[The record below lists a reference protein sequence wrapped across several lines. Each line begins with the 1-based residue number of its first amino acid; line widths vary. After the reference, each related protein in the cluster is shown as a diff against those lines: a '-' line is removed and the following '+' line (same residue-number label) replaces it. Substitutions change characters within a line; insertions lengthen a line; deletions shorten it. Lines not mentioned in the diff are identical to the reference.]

1 MNSLILGT
9 GAYVP
14 KRILTNADL
23 ERMVETSDTWIV
35 ERTGIRERRIVEPGQ
50 ACSDLAVEAAQRA
63 LFAADVA
70 PSEIDLILL
79 ATCTGDSPLPSTACL
94 IQHRLG
100 AKQAAACDISAACC
114 GFIYAL
120 AIANAYVKNGMR
132 HVLVIGSEVMSA
144 ITDWTDRNTCVL
156 FGDGAGAVV
165 VSQGPETSGILS
177 THLHANGRLS
187 DLIQVPGGGSRD
199 PASEQVLQEKRGF
212 IKMKGNETFKIA
224 VKSMEEA
231 TKEALDANK
240 LHMDDVNVFIPHQ
253 ANMRILNAVGQR
265 LGIAREKMMI
275 NLDRF
280 GNTSAASIPLALDQ
294 AVQEGRIQKG
304 SVVLLAAFG
313 AGLTWASTLI
323 RW

>member
-1 MNSLILGT
+1 MNSVILGT

-14 KRILTNADL
+14 KRVLTNADL
-23 ERMVETSDTWIV
+23 ERMVDTSDTWII
-35 ERTGIRERRIVEPGQ
+35 ERTGIRERRVVEPGQ

-63 LFAADVA
+63 LIAADVA
-70 PSEIDLILL
+70 ASEIDLILL

-100 AKQAAACDISAACC
+100 ANRAAACDISAACC

-120 AIANAYVKNGMR
+120 AIADAYVKNGMR
-132 HVLVIGSEVMSA
+132 RVLVIGSEVMSA

-165 VSQGPETSGILS
+165 VGQGTEGSGILS
-177 THLHANGRLS
+177 THLHANGGFS
-187 DLIQVPGGGSRD
+187 DMIQVPGGGSRE
-199 PASEQVLQEKRGF
+199 PASKEVLEGKRCF

-240 LHMDDVNVFIPHQ
+240 LHMDDVDLFIPHQ

-265 LGIAREKMMI
+265 LGLAREKLMI

-294 AVQEGRIQKG
+294 AVQEGRIHKG

-313 AGLTWASTLI
+313 AGLTWASAVV